1 MDCYIND
8 MKLHYVEDGQGPA
21 VLFLHGWGSNARA
34 FDSVC
39 SLVKDRFRM
48 IRLDFPGFGESD
60 ALRESWCVD
69 DYVDITVKFIEKL
82 GLQSVNLIGHSFGG
96 RVIIKMNSRKNSFA
110 INRIML
116 VDSAG
121 IRPPKSMKK
130 EAKVKVFKAGKKVL
144 GLKPVEKM
152 FPDALERFRDHF
164 GSADYRNA
172 SGPLRETM
180 VRVINEDLTEYLKNI
195 KAPTLLI
202 WGDQDDATPL
212 RDAEIMKREIPD
224 AGLFVIKGAGHFS
237 FLKDPYV
244 VAEAMKNFFTE

>member
-1 MDCYIND
+1 MDCYIDN

-34 FDSVC
+34 FDQVC

-60 ALRESWCVD
+60 PLRESWCVD
-69 DYVDITVKFIEKL
+69 DYVDITVKFIEYL
-82 GLQSVNLIGHSFGG
+82 GLQRICLIGHSFGG
-96 RVIIKMNSRKNSFA
+96 RVIIKMNSRENSFH
-110 INRIML
+110 IDRIML

-121 IRPPKSMKK
+121 ILPPKSMKK
-130 EAKVKVFKAGKKVL
+130 EAKIRAFKAGKKIL

-152 FPDALERFRDHF
+152 FPDALERFRGMF
-164 GSADYRNA
+164 GSADYKNT

-180 VRVINEDLTEYLKNI
+180 VRVINEDLTGYLKNI
-195 KAPTLLI
+195 QAPTLLI

-212 RDAEIMKREIPD
+212 RDAEIMQREIPD
-224 AGLFVIKGAGHFS
+224 AGLYVIRGAGHFS

-244 VAEAMKNFFTE
+244 VAEAMKSFFA